1 MAAQIY
7 KHYLYGTCNDSR
19 FRWFIELR
27 EVVSDNNSNDMF
39 NAYLLLNLENISNES
54 ITLDTTVDV
63 SGLWEDHILPTKIAG
78 TLNPGQ
84 STLATRMEYP
94 NRKYNS
100 IGEYTFVIS
109 CEINQDANNNTPDLH
124 STIDGKIVCSR
135 GKGVTNYLT
144 EITDA
149 DKRALKDG
157 SGVIKTRLIVKAEK
171 NLPEIILTE
180 EDSVKTWDIN
190 EERYVPNNGF
200 IGQYVARELSGEL
213 QNISDDFNIENRT
226 IQVCMGIV
234 QLGSRFQYLSTE
246 NNDVIVTENGDMLI
260 ANELPE
266 DITTWY
272 TLGSF
277 IVTEPTDDE
286 VNDNT
291 KFNAMDYTVLLNMDF
306 NPNYVSM
313 TYPQSFTT
321 LIAKGQYPTA
331 LWLAKYT
338 CEQANLTFKSTSFT
352 NSDFLITT
360 NQFTGGESCRDVLKA
375 ISQLA
380 YGWCRTGWDDGV
392 YIDEPQ
398 TNSVV
403 MLDSDTDNFNTITY
417 DDYFSLKTQKNTFG
431 PVNRVVIGMKDVEGE
446 NVYVE
451 DIDSITTNGLCELDI
466 WDNPITYTQELR
478 ESVKEQARKLLG
490 LYYTPIETE
499 TKGDPWLKANEPLIV
514 KDMENRS
521 KQTFPLNKTIK
532 YSGHIRTPLS
542 SPADTLTYQ
551 STVYNDSLYK
561 NIRDVRIQVNKQDG
575 VINIINSN
583 VQTTS
588 DGLLKLENRVA
599 KEITET
605 YSKTQIQ
612 KILSGVGEDGTKVSS
627 VTTTSGTFDEN
638 GLTIEKTES
647 TDDSEVKS
655 RTKTNL
661 NSNGMII
668 YDTRGATEEE
678 LLVVNSDGVVGKNIT
693 VKTYLIIGG
702 YSRVEDYTHTD
713 GTNGTGVFWVGN

>member
-1 MAAQIY
+1 MARE
-7 KHYLYGTCNDSR
+7 KFTHYLYAMCNDDR
-19 FRWFIELR
+19 FRYFVQLDEI
-27 EVVSDNNSNDMF
+27 VSDDDLDSFSCNLSL
-39 NAYLLLNLENISNES
+39 YLENISSES
-54 ITLDTTVDV
+54 ITLKTQVIVTE
-63 SGLWEDHILPTKIAG
+63 LWVHTDYYDISG

-84 STLATRMEYP
+84 ATRLTLLQQ

-100 IGEYTFVIS
+100 IGEYTYPIHY
-109 CEINQDANNNTPDLH
+109 EITQDANNNTPDLH
-124 STIDGKIVCSR
+124 SIIEGEIVCSR

-246 NNDVIVTENGDMLI
+246 SNDIIVTENGDMLI
-260 ANELPE
+260 ARELPE

-291 KFNAMDYTVLLNMDF
+291 KFSAMDYTVLLNIDF

-313 TYPQSFTT
+313 TYPQSFAT
-321 LIAKGQYPTA
+321 LIEKGRYPTA

-380 YGWCRTGWDDGV
+380 YGWCRTGWDDGI

-403 MLDSDTDNFNTITY
+403 MLDSDTDNFNTINY

-478 ESVKEQARKLLG
+478 ESVKEQAKKLLG
-490 LYYTPIETE
+490 LYYTPIEAE

-588 DGLLKLENRVA
+588 DGLSALEKRFST
-599 KEITET
+599 EITDS
-605 YSKTQIQ
+605 YSKTEIQ
-612 KILSGVGEDGTKVSS
+612 EIISGTAPDGTKVSS
-627 VTTTSGTFDEN
+627 VTTTAGTFDKD
-638 GLTIEKTES
+638 GLTIEQTNA
-647 TDDSEVKS
+647 T
-655 RTKTNL
+655 TKTNV
-661 NSNGMII
+661 NANGMVI
-668 YDTRGATEEE
+668 YDTSGSGEDE
-678 LLVVNSDGVVGKNIT
+678 LLVVDSDGVIGKNMT
-693 VKTYLIIGG
+693 VRTYLTIGSH
-702 YSRVEDYTHTD
+702 SRVEDYTHTD

>member
-1 MAAQIY
+1 MATQVFT
-7 KHYLYGTCNDSR
+7 HYLYGMCNDDR

-27 EVVSDNNSNDMF
+27 EVVSDNDSEDTF
-39 NAYLLLNLENISNES
+39 NAHLSLKLENISNES
-54 ITLDTTVDV
+54 ITLDTTVNI
-63 SGLWEDHILPTKIAG
+63 SGLWKNDTRSAKISG

-84 STLATRMEYP
+84 STLALLVIDYP

-109 CEINQDANNNTPDLH
+109 CEITQDANSNTPDLH
-124 STIDGKIVCSR
+124 STIDGEIVCSR

-157 SGVIKTRLIVKAEK
+157 SGVIKTRLIIKAEK

-180 EDSVKTWDIN
+180 EDSVKTWDIS

-226 IQVCMGIV
+226 IRVCMGIV
-234 QLGSRFQYLSTE
+234 QLGSKFQYLSTE

-291 KFNAMDYTVLLNMDF
+291 KFDAMDYTVLLNVDF
-306 NPNYVSM
+306 NANYVSM

-321 LIAKGQYPTA
+321 LIGKGQYPTA

-352 NSDFLITT
+352 NSDFLIKT

-375 ISQLA
+375 IAQLA
-380 YGWCRTGWDDGV
+380 YGWCRTGWDDCI

-451 DIDSITTNGLCELDI
+451 DINSITTNGLCELDI

-478 ESVKEQARKLLG
+478 ESVKEQAKKLLG
-490 LYYTPIETE
+490 LYYTPIEAE

-588 DGLLKLENRVA
+588 DGLSALEKRFST
-599 KEITET
+599 EITDS
-605 YSKTQIQ
+605 YSKTEIQ
-612 KILSGVGEDGTKVSS
+612 EIISGTAPDGTKVSS
-627 VTTTSGTFDEN
+627 VTTTAGTFDKD
-638 GLTIEKTES
+638 GLTIEQTNA
-647 TDDSEVKS
+647 T
-655 RTKTNL
+655 TKTNV
-661 NSNGMII
+661 NANGMVI
-668 YDTRGATEEE
+668 YDTSGSGEDE
-678 LLVVNSDGVVGKNIT
+678 LLVVDSDGVIGKNMT
-693 VKTYLIIGG
+693 VRTYLTIGSH
-702 YSRVEDYTHTD
+702 SRVEDYTHTD

>member
-1 MAAQIY
+1 MARE
-7 KHYLYGTCNDSR
+7 KFTHYLYAMCNDDR
-19 FRWFIELR
+19 FRYFIQLDEI
-27 EVVSDNNSNDMF
+27 VSDDDLDSFSCNLSL
-39 NAYLLLNLENISNES
+39 YLENISSES
-54 ITLDTTVDV
+54 ITLKTQVIVT
-63 SGLWEDHILPTKIAG
+63 GLWVHTDYCDISG

-84 STLATRMEYP
+84 TTRLTLLQQ
-94 NRKYNS
+94 NLKYNS
-100 IGEYTFVIS
+100 IGEYTYPIY
-109 CEINQDANNNTPDLH
+109 CEITQKEGNNTPDLQ
-124 STIDGKIVCSR
+124 SVIEGVIVCSR

-246 NNDVIVTENGDMLI
+246 SNDIIVTENGDMLI
-260 ANELPE
+260 ASELPE

-313 TYPQSFTT
+313 TYPQSFAT
-321 LIAKGQYPTA
+321 LIAKGRYPTA

-380 YGWCRTGWDDGV
+380 YGWCRTGWDDGI

-588 DGLLKLENRVA
+588 DGLSALEKRFST
-599 KEITET
+599 EITDS
-605 YSKTQIQ
+605 YSKTEIQ
-612 KILSGVGEDGTKVSS
+612 EIISGTAPDGTKVSS
-627 VTTTSGTFDEN
+627 VTTTAGTFDKN
-638 GLTIEKTES
+638 GLTIEQTNA
-647 TDDSEVKS
+647 T
-655 RTKTNL
+655 TKTNV
-661 NSNGMII
+661 NANGMVI
-668 YDTRGATEEE
+668 YDTSGSGEDE
-678 LLVVNSDGVVGKNIT
+678 LLVVDSDGVIGKNMT
-693 VKTYLIIGG
+693 VRTYLTIGSH
-702 YSRVEDYTHTD
+702 SRVEDYTHTD

>member
-7 KHYLYGTCNDSR
+7 KHYLYGTGNDDR

-54 ITLDTTVDV
+54 VTLDTTVYV
-63 SGLWEDHILPTKIAG
+63 SGLGKSGVLPTQILG

-84 STLATRMEYP
+84 STLVIRIDYP
-94 NRKYNS
+94 NQKYNS

-124 STIDGKIVCSR
+124 STIDGIIVCSR

-246 NNDVIVTENGDMLI
+246 NNDIIVTENGDMLI

-313 TYPQSFTT
+313 TYPQSFAT

-588 DGLLKLENRVA
+588 DGLSALEKRFST
-599 KEITET
+599 EITDS
-605 YSKTQIQ
+605 YSKTEIQ
-612 KILSGVGEDGTKVSS
+612 EIISGTAPDGTKVSS
-627 VTTTSGTFDEN
+627 VTTTAGTFDKD
-638 GLTIEKTES
+638 GLTIEQTNA
-647 TDDSEVKS
+647 T
-655 RTKTNL
+655 TKTNV
-661 NSNGMII
+661 NANGMVI
-668 YDTRGATEEE
+668 YDTSGSGEDE
-678 LLVVNSDGVVGKNIT
+678 LLVVDSDGVIGKNMT
-693 VKTYLIIGG
+693 VRTYLTIGSH
-702 YSRVEDYTHTD
+702 SRVEDYTHTD

>member
-1 MAAQIY
+1 MARE
-7 KHYLYGTCNDSR
+7 KFTHYLYAMCNDDR
-19 FRWFIELR
+19 FRYFVQLDEI
-27 EVVSDNNSNDMF
+27 VSDDDLDSFSCNLSL
-39 NAYLLLNLENISNES
+39 YLENISSES
-54 ITLDTTVDV
+54 ITLKTQVIVTGFWV
-63 SGLWEDHILPTKIAG
+63 HTKYYNISG

-84 STLATRMEYP
+84 ATRLSLLQQ
-94 NRKYNS
+94 NLKYNS
-100 IGEYTFVIS
+100 IGEYTYPIHY
-109 CEINQDANNNTPDLH
+109 EITQDANNNTPDLH
-124 STIDGKIVCSR
+124 SIIEGEIVCSR

-180 EDSVKTWDIN
+180 EDSVKTWDVN

-246 NNDVIVTENGDMLI
+246 SNDIIVTENGDMLI
-260 ANELPE
+260 ARELPE

-291 KFNAMDYTVLLNMDF
+291 KFNAMDYTVLLNIDF

-313 TYPQSFTT
+313 TYPQSFAT
-321 LIAKGQYPTA
+321 LIGKGRYPTA

-380 YGWCRTGWDDGV
+380 YGWCRTGWDDGI

-403 MLDSDTDNFNTITY
+403 MLDSNTDNFNTINY
-417 DDYFSLKTQKNTFG
+417 DDYFSLKTQKNKFG

-451 DIDSITTNGLCELDI
+451 DVDSITTNGLCELDI

-478 ESVKEQARKLLG
+478 ESVKEQAKKLLG

-588 DGLLKLENRVA
+588 DGLSALEKRFST
-599 KEITET
+599 EITDS
-605 YSKTQIQ
+605 YSKTEIQ
-612 KILSGVGEDGTKVSS
+612 EIISGTAPDGTKVSS
-627 VTTTSGTFDEN
+627 VTTTAGTFDKD
-638 GLTIEKTES
+638 GLTIEQTNA
-647 TDDSEVKS
+647 T
-655 RTKTNL
+655 TKTNV
-661 NSNGMII
+661 NANGMVI
-668 YDTRGATEEE
+668 YDTSGSGEDE
-678 LLVVNSDGVVGKNIT
+678 LLVVDSDGVIGKNMT
-693 VKTYLIIGG
+693 VRTYLTIGSH
-702 YSRVEDYTHTD
+702 SRVEDYTHTD

>member
-1 MAAQIY
+1 MATQIY
-7 KHYLYGTCNDSR
+7 THYLYGTCNDSR

-27 EVVSDNNSNDMF
+27 EVVSDNDSNDMF

-63 SGLWEDHILPTKIAG
+63 SGLWEAHILPKKIAG

-84 STLATRMEYP
+84 STLVVRMEYP

-109 CEINQDANNNTPDLH
+109 CEITQDANNNTPDLH
-124 STIDGKIVCSR
+124 STIDGEIVCSR

-157 SGVIKTRLIVKAEK
+157 SGVIKTRLIVKAERK
-171 NLPEIILTE
+171 LPEIILTE

-246 NNDVIVTENGDMLI
+246 SNDIIVTENGEMLI

-532 YSGHIRTPLS
+532 YSGHIRTLLS

-583 VQTTS
+583 VQTTNE
-588 DGLLKLENRVA
+588 GLLKLENRVA
-599 KEITET
+599 TEITET

-612 KILSGVGEDGTKVSS
+612 EILSGVGEDGTKVSS

>member
-1 MAAQIY
+1 MARE
-7 KHYLYGTCNDSR
+7 KFTHYLYAMCNDDR
-19 FRWFIELR
+19 FRYFIQLDEI
-27 EVVSDNNSNDMF
+27 VSDDDLDSFSCNLSL
-39 NAYLLLNLENISNES
+39 YLENISSES
-54 ITLDTTVDV
+54 ITLKTQVIVT
-63 SGLWEDHILPTKIAG
+63 GLWVHTDYRDISG

-84 STLATRMEYP
+84 ATRLIRMEQ
-94 NRKYNS
+94 NLKYNS
-100 IGEYTFVIS
+100 IGEYTYPIY
-109 CEINQDANNNTPDLH
+109 CEITQDANNNTPDLH
-124 STIDGKIVCSR
+124 SIIEGEIVCSR

-144 EITDA
+144 EITDV

-246 NNDVIVTENGDMLI
+246 SNDIIVTENGDMLI

-321 LIAKGQYPTA
+321 LIEKGRYPTA

-398 TNSVV
+398 INSVV

-583 VQTTS
+583 VQTTNE
-588 DGLLKLENRVA
+588 GLLKLENRVA

>member
-1 MAAQIY
+1 
-7 KHYLYGTCNDSR
+7 
-19 FRWFIELR
+19 
-27 EVVSDNNSNDMF
+27 
-39 NAYLLLNLENISNES
+39 
-54 ITLDTTVDV
+54 
-63 SGLWEDHILPTKIAG
+63 
-78 TLNPGQ
+78 
-84 STLATRMEYP
+84 
-94 NRKYNS
+94 
-100 IGEYTFVIS
+100 
-109 CEINQDANNNTPDLH
+109 
-124 STIDGKIVCSR
+124 
-135 GKGVTNYLT
+135 
-144 EITDA
+144 
-149 DKRALKDG
+149 
-157 SGVIKTRLIVKAEK
+157 
-171 NLPEIILTE
+171 
-180 EDSVKTWDIN
+180 
-190 EERYVPNNGF
+190 
-200 IGQYVARELSGEL
+200 
-213 QNISDDFNIENRT
+213 
-226 IQVCMGIV
+226 
-234 QLGSRFQYLSTE
+234 
-246 NNDVIVTENGDMLI
+246 
-260 ANELPE
+260 
-266 DITTWY
+266 
-272 TLGSF
+272 
-277 IVTEPTDDE
+277 
-286 VNDNT
+286 
-291 KFNAMDYTVLLNMDF
+291 
-306 NPNYVSM
+306 M

-321 LIAKGQYPTA
+321 LIEKGRYPTA

-398 TNSVV
+398 INSVV

-588 DGLLKLENRVA
+588 DGLSALEKRFST
-599 KEITET
+599 EITDS
-605 YSKTQIQ
+605 YSKTEIQ
-612 KILSGVGEDGTKVSS
+612 EIISGTAPDGTKVSS
-627 VTTTSGTFDEN
+627 VTTTAGTFDKN
-638 GLTIEKTES
+638 GLTIEQTNA
-647 TDDSEVKS
+647 T
-655 RTKTNL
+655 TKTNV
-661 NSNGMII
+661 NANGMVI
-668 YDTRGATEEE
+668 YDTSGSGEDE
-678 LLVVNSDGVVGKNIT
+678 LLVVDSDGVIGKNMT
-693 VKTYLIIGG
+693 VRTYLTIGSH
-702 YSRVEDYTHTD
+702 SRVEDYTHTD

>member
-1 MAAQIY
+1 MARE
-7 KHYLYGTCNDSR
+7 KFTHYLYAMCNDDR
-19 FRWFIELR
+19 FRYFIQLDEI
-27 EVVSDNNSNDMF
+27 VSDDDLDSFSCNLSL
-39 NAYLLLNLENISNES
+39 YLENISSES
-54 ITLDTTVDV
+54 ITLKTQVIVT
-63 SGLWEDHILPTKIAG
+63 GLWVHTDYRDISG

-84 STLATRMEYP
+84 ATRLIRMEQ
-94 NRKYNS
+94 NLKYNS
-100 IGEYTFVIS
+100 IGEYTYPIY
-109 CEINQDANNNTPDLH
+109 CEITQDANNNTPDLH
-124 STIDGKIVCSR
+124 SIIEGEIVCSR

-246 NNDVIVTENGDMLI
+246 SNDIIVTENGDMLI
-260 ANELPE
+260 ASELPE

-291 KFNAMDYTVLLNMDF
+291 KFNAMDYTVLLNIDF

-575 VINIINSN
+575 IINIINSN

-588 DGLLKLENRVA
+588 DGLSALEKRFST
-599 KEITET
+599 EITDS
-605 YSKTQIQ
+605 YSKTEIQ
-612 KILSGVGEDGTKVSS
+612 EIISGTAPDGTKVSS
-627 VTTTSGTFDEN
+627 VTTTAGTFDKD
-638 GLTIEKTES
+638 GLTIEQTNA
-647 TDDSEVKS
+647 T
-655 RTKTNL
+655 TKTNV
-661 NSNGMII
+661 NANGMVI
-668 YDTRGATEEE
+668 YDTSGSGEDE
-678 LLVVNSDGVVGKNIT
+678 LLVVDSDGVIGKNMT
-693 VKTYLIIGG
+693 VRTYLTIGSH
-702 YSRVEDYTHTD
+702 SRVEDYTHTD

>member
-1 MAAQIY
+1 MARE
-7 KHYLYGTCNDSR
+7 KFTHYLYAMCNDDR
-19 FRWFIELR
+19 FRYFIQLDEI
-27 EVVSDNNSNDMF
+27 VSDDDLDSFSCNLSL
-39 NAYLLLNLENISNES
+39 YLENISSES
-54 ITLDTTVDV
+54 ITLKTQVIVT
-63 SGLWEDHILPTKIAG
+63 GLWSHTDYYDISG

-84 STLATRMEYP
+84 STRLTRMEQ
-94 NRKYNS
+94 NLKYNS
-100 IGEYTFVIS
+100 IGEYTYPIY
-109 CEINQDANNNTPDLH
+109 CEITQDANNNTPNLH
-124 STIDGKIVCSR
+124 SIIEGEIVCSR

-246 NNDVIVTENGDMLI
+246 SNDIIVTENGDMLI
-260 ANELPE
+260 VNELPE

-321 LIAKGQYPTA
+321 LIEKGRYPTA

-588 DGLLKLENRVA
+588 DGLSALEKRFST
-599 KEITET
+599 EITDS
-605 YSKTQIQ
+605 YSKTEIQ
-612 KILSGVGEDGTKVSS
+612 EIISGTAPDGTKVSS
-627 VTTTSGTFDEN
+627 VTTTAGTFDKN
-638 GLTIEKTES
+638 GLTIEQTNA
-647 TDDSEVKS
+647 T
-655 RTKTNL
+655 TKTNV
-661 NSNGMII
+661 NANGMVI
-668 YDTRGATEEE
+668 YDTSGSGEDE
-678 LLVVNSDGVVGKNIT
+678 LLVVDSDGVIGKNMT
-693 VKTYLIIGG
+693 VRTYLTIGSH
-702 YSRVEDYTHTD
+702 SRVEDYTHTD

>member
-7 KHYLYGTCNDSR
+7 KHYLYGTCNDDR

-27 EVVSDNNSNDMF
+27 EVVSDNDSDDMF
-39 NAYLLLNLENISNES
+39 NAYLSLNLENISNES
-54 ITLDTTVDV
+54 VTLDTTVNV
-63 SGLWEDHILPTKIAG
+63 SGLWKNNIHSTKISG

-84 STLATRMEYP
+84 STLVVRIDYP
-94 NRKYNS
+94 NQKYNS
-100 IGEYTFVIS
+100 IGEHTFVIS
-109 CEINQDANNNTPDLH
+109 CEINQDANNNTPDLY
-124 STIDGKIVCSR
+124 SVIDGKIVCSR
-135 GKGVTNYLT
+135 GKGATNYLT

-246 NNDVIVTENGDMLI
+246 SNDIIVTENGDMLI

-478 ESVKEQARKLLG
+478 ERVKEQARKLLG

-588 DGLLKLENRVA
+588 DGLSALEKRFST
-599 KEITET
+599 EITDS
-605 YSKTQIQ
+605 YSKTEIQ
-612 KILSGVGEDGTKVSS
+612 EIISGTAPDGTKVSS
-627 VTTTSGTFDEN
+627 VTTTAGTFDKN
-638 GLTIEKTES
+638 GLTIEQTNA
-647 TDDSEVKS
+647 T
-655 RTKTNL
+655 TKTNV
-661 NSNGMII
+661 NANGMVI
-668 YDTRGATEEE
+668 YDTSGSGEDE
-678 LLVVNSDGVVGKNIT
+678 LLVVDSDGVIGKNMT
-693 VKTYLIIGG
+693 VRTYLTIGSH
-702 YSRVEDYTHTD
+702 SRVEDYTHTD

>member
-27 EVVSDNNSNDMF
+27 EVVSDNNPNDMF
-39 NAYLLLNLENISNES
+39 DAYLLLNLENISNES
-54 ITLDTTVDV
+54 ITLDTTVYV
-63 SGLWEDHILPTKIAG
+63 SGLGKSGVLPTQILG

-84 STLATRMEYP
+84 STLVIRIDYP
-94 NRKYNS
+94 NQKYNS

-109 CEINQDANNNTPDLH
+109 CEITQKADDNTPDLQ
-124 STIDGKIVCSR
+124 SVIEGVIVCSR

-246 NNDVIVTENGDMLI
+246 SNDIIVTENGDMLI

-380 YGWCRTGWDDGV
+380 YGWCRTGWDDGI

-403 MLDSDTDNFNTITY
+403 MLDSDTDNFNTINY

-575 VINIINSN
+575 IINIINSN

-588 DGLLKLENRVA
+588 DGLSALEKRFST
-599 KEITET
+599 EITDS
-605 YSKTQIQ
+605 YSKTEIQ
-612 KILSGVGEDGTKVSS
+612 EIISGTAPDGTKVSS
-627 VTTTSGTFDEN
+627 VTTTAGTFDKN
-638 GLTIEKTES
+638 GLTIEQTNA
-647 TDDSEVKS
+647 T
-655 RTKTNL
+655 TKTNV
-661 NSNGMII
+661 NANGMVI
-668 YDTRGATEEE
+668 YDTSGSGEDE
-678 LLVVNSDGVVGKNIT
+678 LLVVDSDGVIGKNMT
-693 VKTYLIIGG
+693 VRTYLTIGSH
-702 YSRVEDYTHTD
+702 SRVEDYTHTD

>member
-1 MAAQIY
+1 MARE
-7 KHYLYGTCNDSR
+7 KFTHYLYAMCNDDR
-19 FRWFIELR
+19 FRYFIQLDEI
-27 EVVSDNNSNDMF
+27 VSDDDLDSFSCNLSL
-39 NAYLLLNLENISNES
+39 YLENISSES
-54 ITLDTTVDV
+54 ITLKTQVIVT
-63 SGLWEDHILPTKIAG
+63 GLWVHTDYRDISG

-84 STLATRMEYP
+84 ATRLIRMEQ
-94 NRKYNS
+94 NLKYNS
-100 IGEYTFVIS
+100 IGEYTYPIY

-124 STIDGKIVCSR
+124 SIIEGEIVCSR
-135 GKGVTNYLT
+135 GKGITNYLT

-246 NNDVIVTENGDMLI
+246 SNDIIVTENGDMLI
-260 ANELPE
+260 ASELPE

-291 KFNAMDYTVLLNMDF
+291 KFNAMDYTVLLNIDF

-575 VINIINSN
+575 IINIINSN

-588 DGLLKLENRVA
+588 DGLSALEKRFST
-599 KEITET
+599 EITDS
-605 YSKTQIQ
+605 YSKTEIQ
-612 KILSGVGEDGTKVSS
+612 EIISGTAPDGTKVSS
-627 VTTTSGTFDEN
+627 VTTTAGTFDKN
-638 GLTIEKTES
+638 GLTIEQTNA
-647 TDDSEVKS
+647 T
-655 RTKTNL
+655 TKTNV
-661 NSNGMII
+661 NANGMVI
-668 YDTRGATEEE
+668 YDTSGSGEDE
-678 LLVVNSDGVVGKNIT
+678 LLVVDSDGVIGKNMT
-693 VKTYLIIGG
+693 VRTYLTIGSH
-702 YSRVEDYTHTD
+702 SRVEDYTHTD

>member
-1 MAAQIY
+1 MARE
-7 KHYLYGTCNDSR
+7 KFTHYLYAMCNDDR
-19 FRWFIELR
+19 FRYFIQLDEI
-27 EVVSDNNSNDMF
+27 VSDDDLDSFSCNLSL
-39 NAYLLLNLENISNES
+39 YLENISSES
-54 ITLDTTVDV
+54 ITLKTQVIVT
-63 SGLWEDHILPTKIAG
+63 GLWSHTDYYDISG

-84 STLATRMEYP
+84 STRLTRMEQ
-94 NRKYNS
+94 NLKYNS
-100 IGEYTFVIS
+100 IGEYTYPIY
-109 CEINQDANNNTPDLH
+109 CEITQDANNNTPDLH
-124 STIDGKIVCSR
+124 SIIEGEIVCSR

-246 NNDVIVTENGDMLI
+246 SNDIIVTENGDMLI

-490 LYYTPIETE
+490 LCYTPIETE

-514 KDMENRS
+514 KDMKNRS

-583 VQTTS
+583 VQTTNE
-588 DGLLKLENRVA
+588 GLLKLENRVT

-702 YSRVEDYTHTD
+702 HSRVEDYTHTD
-713 GTNGTGVFWVGN
+713 GTNGTGAFWVGN

>member
-7 KHYLYGTCNDSR
+7 KHYLYGMCNDDR

-54 ITLDTTVDV
+54 VTLDTTVYV
-63 SGLWEDHILPTKIAG
+63 SGLGKSGVLPTQILG

-84 STLATRMEYP
+84 STLVIRMDYP
-94 NRKYNS
+94 NQKYNS

-109 CEINQDANNNTPDLH
+109 CEINQKADDNTPDLY
-124 STIDGKIVCSR
+124 STIDGEIVCSR

-144 EITDA
+144 EITDV

-246 NNDVIVTENGDMLI
+246 SNDIIVTENGEMLI

-291 KFNAMDYTVLLNMDF
+291 KFNAMDYTVLLNIDF

-313 TYPQSFTT
+313 TYPQSFAT
-321 LIAKGQYPTA
+321 LIEKGRYPTA

-338 CEQANLTFKSTSFT
+338 CEQANLTFKSRSFT

-575 VINIINSN
+575 IINIINSN

-588 DGLLKLENRVA
+588 DGLSALEKRFST
-599 KEITET
+599 EITDS
-605 YSKTQIQ
+605 YSKTEIQ
-612 KILSGVGEDGTKVSS
+612 EIISGTAPDGTKVSS
-627 VTTTSGTFDEN
+627 VTTTAGTFDKN
-638 GLTIEKTES
+638 GLTIEQTNA
-647 TDDSEVKS
+647 T
-655 RTKTNL
+655 TKTNV
-661 NSNGMII
+661 NANGMVI
-668 YDTRGATEEE
+668 YDTSGSGEDE
-678 LLVVNSDGVVGKNIT
+678 LLVVDSDGVIGKNMT
-693 VKTYLIIGG
+693 VRTYLTIGSH
-702 YSRVEDYTHTD
+702 SRVEDYTHTD

>member
-27 EVVSDNNSNDMF
+27 EVVSDNNPNDMF

-63 SGLWEDHILPTKIAG
+63 SGLWEGHILPKKIAG

-84 STLATRMEYP
+84 STLAVRIEYP

-109 CEINQDANNNTPDLH
+109 CEITQDTNNNTPNLH

-246 NNDVIVTENGDMLI
+246 SNDIIVTENGDMLI
-260 ANELPE
+260 VNELPE

-398 TNSVV
+398 TNGVV

-583 VQTTS
+583 VQTTNE
-588 DGLLKLENRVA
+588 GLLKLENRVA
-599 KEITET
+599 TEITET

-612 KILSGVGEDGTKVSS
+612 NILSGVGEDGTKVSS

>member
-7 KHYLYGTCNDSR
+7 THYLYGTCNDDR

-27 EVVSDNNSNDMF
+27 EVVSDNDSDDMF
-39 NAYLLLNLENISNES
+39 NAYLSLNLENISNES
-54 ITLDTTVDV
+54 VTLDTTVNV
-63 SGLWEDHILPTKIAG
+63 SGLWKNNIHSTKISG

-84 STLATRMEYP
+84 STLVVRIDYP
-94 NRKYNS
+94 NQKYNS
-100 IGEYTFVIS
+100 IGEHTFVIS
-109 CEINQDANNNTPDLH
+109 CEINQDANNNTPDLY
-124 STIDGKIVCSR
+124 SVIDGKIVCSR
-135 GKGVTNYLT
+135 GKGATNYLT

-171 NLPEIILTE
+171 NIPEIILTE

-246 NNDVIVTENGDMLI
+246 SNDIIVTENGDMLI

-306 NPNYVSM
+306 NPNYVSI

-478 ESVKEQARKLLG
+478 ERVKEQARKLLG

-588 DGLLKLENRVA
+588 DGLSALEKRFST
-599 KEITET
+599 EITDS
-605 YSKTQIQ
+605 YSKTEIQ
-612 KILSGVGEDGTKVSS
+612 EIISGTAPDGTKVSS
-627 VTTTSGTFDEN
+627 VTTTAGTFDKN
-638 GLTIEKTES
+638 GLTIEQTNA
-647 TDDSEVKS
+647 T
-655 RTKTNL
+655 TKTNV
-661 NSNGMII
+661 NANGMVI
-668 YDTRGATEEE
+668 YDTSGSGEDE
-678 LLVVNSDGVVGKNIT
+678 LLVVDSDGVIGKNMT
-693 VKTYLIIGG
+693 VRTYLTIGSH
-702 YSRVEDYTHTD
+702 SRVEDYTHTD

>member
-1 MAAQIY
+1 MARE
-7 KHYLYGTCNDSR
+7 KFTHYLYAMCNDDR
-19 FRWFIELR
+19 FRYFIQLDEI
-27 EVVSDNNSNDMF
+27 VSDDDLDSFSCNLSL
-39 NAYLLLNLENISNES
+39 YLENISLES
-54 ITLDTTVDV
+54 ITLKTQVIVT
-63 SGLWEDHILPTKIAG
+63 GLWVHTDYRDISG

-84 STLATRMEYP
+84 ATRLIRMEQ
-94 NRKYNS
+94 NLKYNS
-100 IGEYTFVIS
+100 IGEYTYPIY
-109 CEINQDANNNTPDLH
+109 CEITQDANNNTPDLH
-124 STIDGKIVCSR
+124 SIIEGEIVCSR

-246 NNDVIVTENGDMLI
+246 SNDIIVTENGDMLI

-321 LIAKGQYPTA
+321 LIEKGRYPTA

-588 DGLLKLENRVA
+588 DGLSALEKRFST
-599 KEITET
+599 EITDS
-605 YSKTQIQ
+605 YSKTEIQ
-612 KILSGVGEDGTKVSS
+612 EIISGTAPDGTKVSS
-627 VTTTSGTFDEN
+627 VTTTAGTFDKD
-638 GLTIEKTES
+638 GLTIEQTNA
-647 TDDSEVKS
+647 T
-655 RTKTNL
+655 TKTNV
-661 NSNGMII
+661 NANGMVI
-668 YDTRGATEEE
+668 YDTSGSGEDE
-678 LLVVNSDGVVGKNIT
+678 LLVVDSDGVIGKNMT
-693 VKTYLIIGG
+693 VRTYLTIGSH
-702 YSRVEDYTHTD
+702 SRVEDYTHTD

>member
-1 MAAQIY
+1 MARE
-7 KHYLYGTCNDSR
+7 KFTHYLYAMCNDDR
-19 FRWFIELR
+19 FRYFIQLDEI
-27 EVVSDNNSNDMF
+27 VSDDDLDSFSCNLSL
-39 NAYLLLNLENISNES
+39 YLENISSES
-54 ITLDTTVDV
+54 ITLKTQVIVT
-63 SGLWEDHILPTKIAG
+63 GLWVHTDYRDISG

-84 STLATRMEYP
+84 ATSLIRMEQ
-94 NRKYNS
+94 NLKYNS
-100 IGEYTFVIS
+100 IGEYTYPIY
-109 CEINQDANNNTPDLH
+109 CEITQDANNNTPDLH
-124 STIDGKIVCSR
+124 SIIEGEIVCSR

-246 NNDVIVTENGDMLI
+246 SNDIIVTENGDMLI

-583 VQTTS
+583 VQTTNE
-588 DGLLKLENRVA
+588 GLLKLENRVA

>member
-1 MAAQIY
+1 MARE
-7 KHYLYGTCNDSR
+7 KFTHYLYAMCNDDR
-19 FRWFIELR
+19 FRYFIQLDEI
-27 EVVSDNNSNDMF
+27 VSDDDLDSFSCNLSL
-39 NAYLLLNLENISNES
+39 YLENISSES
-54 ITLDTTVDV
+54 ITLKTQVIVT
-63 SGLWEDHILPTKIAG
+63 GLWVHTDYYNISG

-84 STLATRMEYP
+84 ATRLTRMEQ
-94 NRKYNS
+94 NLKYNS
-100 IGEYTFVIS
+100 IGEYTYPIY
-109 CEINQDANNNTPDLH
+109 CEITQDANNNTPDLH
-124 STIDGKIVCSR
+124 SIIEGEIVCSR

-246 NNDVIVTENGDMLI
+246 SNDIIVTENGDMLI

-575 VINIINSN
+575 IINIINSN

-588 DGLLKLENRVA
+588 DGLSALEKRFST
-599 KEITET
+599 EITDS
-605 YSKTQIQ
+605 YSKTEIQ
-612 KILSGVGEDGTKVSS
+612 EIISGTAPDGTKVSS
-627 VTTTSGTFDEN
+627 VTTTAGTFDKD
-638 GLTIEKTES
+638 GLTIEQTNA
-647 TDDSEVKS
+647 T
-655 RTKTNL
+655 TKTNV
-661 NSNGMII
+661 NANGMVI
-668 YDTRGATEEE
+668 YDTSGSGEDE
-678 LLVVNSDGVVGKNIT
+678 LLVVDSDGVIGKNMT
-693 VKTYLIIGG
+693 VRTYLTIGSH
-702 YSRVEDYTHTD
+702 SRVEDYTHTD

>member
-1 MAAQIY
+1 MATQIY
-7 KHYLYGTCNDSR
+7 AHYLYGMCNDDR

-27 EVVSDNNSNDMF
+27 EVVSDNDSDNTF
-39 NAYLLLNLENISNES
+39 NAHLSLNLENISNES
-54 ITLDTTVDV
+54 VTLDTTVNV
-63 SGLWEDHILPTKIAG
+63 SGLWKDSIRSTKISG

-84 STLATRMEYP
+84 STLAIRIDYP
-94 NRKYNS
+94 NQKYNS
-100 IGEYTFVIS
+100 IGEHTFVIS
-109 CEINQDANNNTPDLH
+109 CEITQDTNNNTPDLY
-124 STIDGKIVCSR
+124 SVIDGKIVCSR
-135 GKGVTNYLT
+135 GKGATNYLT
-144 EITDA
+144 EMTDA

-157 SGVIKTRLIVKAEK
+157 SGVIKTRLIIKAEK

-246 NNDVIVTENGDMLI
+246 SNDIIVTENGDMLI

-403 MLDSDTDNFNTITY
+403 MLDSDTDNFNTIDY

-588 DGLLKLENRVA
+588 DGLSALEKRFST
-599 KEITET
+599 EITDS
-605 YSKTQIQ
+605 YSKTEIQ
-612 KILSGVGEDGTKVSS
+612 EIISGTAPDGTKVSS
-627 VTTTSGTFDEN
+627 VTTTAGTFDKN
-638 GLTIEKTES
+638 GLTIEQTNA
-647 TDDSEVKS
+647 T
-655 RTKTNL
+655 TKTNV
-661 NSNGMII
+661 NANGMVI
-668 YDTRGATEEE
+668 YDTSGSGEDE
-678 LLVVNSDGVVGKNIT
+678 LLVVDSDGVIGKNMT
-693 VKTYLIIGG
+693 VRTYLTIGSH
-702 YSRVEDYTHTD
+702 SRVEDYTHTD

>member
-7 KHYLYGTCNDSR
+7 KHYLYGTCNDDR

-27 EVVSDNNSNDMF
+27 EVVSDNDSDDMF
-39 NAYLLLNLENISNES
+39 NAYLSLNLENISNES
-54 ITLDTTVDV
+54 VTLDTTVNV
-63 SGLWEDHILPTKIAG
+63 SGLWKNDIHSRKISG

-84 STLATRMEYP
+84 STLVVRIDYP
-94 NRKYNS
+94 NQKYNS
-100 IGEYTFVIS
+100 IGEHTFVIS

-124 STIDGKIVCSR
+124 STIDGVIVCSR

-246 NNDVIVTENGDMLI
+246 SNNIIVTENGDMLI

-583 VQTTS
+583 VQTTNE
-588 DGLLKLENRVA
+588 GLLKLENRVA
-599 KEITET
+599 TEITET

-612 KILSGVGEDGTKVSS
+612 EILSGVGEDGTKVSS

>member
-7 KHYLYGTCNDSR
+7 KHYLYGTCNDDR

-27 EVVSDNNSNDMF
+27 EVVSDNDSDDMF
-39 NAYLLLNLENISNES
+39 NAYLSLNLENISNES
-54 ITLDTTVDV
+54 VTLDTTVNV
-63 SGLWEDHILPTKIAG
+63 SGLWKNNIHSTKISG

-84 STLATRMEYP
+84 STLVVRIDYP
-94 NRKYNS
+94 NQKYNS
-100 IGEYTFVIS
+100 IGEHTFVIS
-109 CEINQDANNNTPDLH
+109 CEINQDANNNTPDLY
-124 STIDGKIVCSR
+124 SVIDGKIVCSR
-135 GKGVTNYLT
+135 GKGATNYLT

-246 NNDVIVTENGDMLI
+246 SNDIIVTENGDMLI

-306 NPNYVSM
+306 NPNYVSI

-403 MLDSDTDNFNTITY
+403 MLDSDSDNFNTITY

-588 DGLLKLENRVA
+588 DGLSALEKRFST
-599 KEITET
+599 EITDS
-605 YSKTQIQ
+605 YSKTDIQ
-612 KILSGVGEDGTKVSS
+612 EIISGTAPDGTKVSS
-627 VTTTSGTFDEN
+627 VTTTAGTFDKN
-638 GLTIEKTES
+638 GLTIEQTNA
-647 TDDSEVKS
+647 T
-655 RTKTNL
+655 TKTNV
-661 NSNGMII
+661 NANGMVI
-668 YDTRGATEEE
+668 YDTSGSGEDE
-678 LLVVNSDGVVGKNIT
+678 LLVVDSDGVIGKNMT
-693 VKTYLIIGG
+693 VRTYLTIGSH
-702 YSRVEDYTHTD
+702 SRVEDYTHTD

>member
-1 MAAQIY
+1 MTAQIY
-7 KHYLYGTCNDSR
+7 KHYLYGTCNDDR

-54 ITLDTTVDV
+54 VTLDTTVYV
-63 SGLWEDHILPTKIAG
+63 SGLGKSGVLPTQILG

-84 STLATRMEYP
+84 STLVIRIDYP
-94 NRKYNS
+94 NQKYNS

-109 CEINQDANNNTPDLH
+109 CEITQKADDNTPDLH
-124 STIDGKIVCSR
+124 STIDGVIVCSR

-246 NNDVIVTENGDMLI
+246 SNDIIVTENGEMLI

-291 KFNAMDYTVLLNMDF
+291 KFNAMDYTVLLNIDF

-313 TYPQSFTT
+313 TYPQSFAT

-583 VQTTS
+583 VQTTNE
-588 DGLLKLENRVA
+588 GLLKLENRVA
-599 KEITET
+599 TEITET

-612 KILSGVGEDGTKVSS
+612 EILSGVGEDGTKVSS

>member
-7 KHYLYGTCNDSR
+7 KHYLYGTCNDDR

-63 SGLWEDHILPTKIAG
+63 SGLWEGHILPTKIAG

-109 CEINQDANNNTPDLH
+109 CEITQDANNNTPDLH
-124 STIDGKIVCSR
+124 STIDGVIVCSK

-246 NNDVIVTENGDMLI
+246 SNDIIVTENGDMLI

-478 ESVKEQARKLLG
+478 ESVKKQARKLLG

-575 VINIINSN
+575 IINIINSN

-588 DGLLKLENRVA
+588 DGLSALEKRFST
-599 KEITET
+599 EITDS
-605 YSKTQIQ
+605 YSKTEIQ
-612 KILSGVGEDGTKVSS
+612 EIISGTAPDGTKVSS
-627 VTTTSGTFDEN
+627 VTTTAGTFDKN
-638 GLTIEKTES
+638 GLTIEQTNA
-647 TDDSEVKS
+647 T
-655 RTKTNL
+655 TKTNV
-661 NSNGMII
+661 NANGMVI
-668 YDTRGATEEE
+668 YDTSGSGEDE
-678 LLVVNSDGVVGKNIT
+678 LLVVDSDGVIGKNMT
-693 VKTYLIIGG
+693 VRTYLTIGSH
-702 YSRVEDYTHTD
+702 SRVEDYTHTD

>member
-1 MAAQIY
+1 MARE
-7 KHYLYGTCNDSR
+7 KFTHYLYAMCNDDR
-19 FRWFIELR
+19 FRYFIQLDEI
-27 EVVSDNNSNDMF
+27 VSDDDLDSFSCNLSL
-39 NAYLLLNLENISNES
+39 YLENISSES
-54 ITLDTTVDV
+54 ITLKTQVIVT
-63 SGLWEDHILPTKIAG
+63 GLWSHTDYCDISG
-78 TLNPGQ
+78 TLNSGQ
-84 STLATRMEYP
+84 ATRLILLQQ
-94 NRKYNS
+94 NLKYNS
-100 IGEYTFVIS
+100 IGEYTYPIY
-109 CEINQDANNNTPDLH
+109 CEITQDANNNTPDLH
-124 STIDGKIVCSR
+124 SIIEGEIVCSR
-135 GKGVTNYLT
+135 GKGATNYLT

-200 IGQYVARELSGEL
+200 IGQYVARELNGEL

-246 NNDVIVTENGDMLI
+246 SNDIIVTENGDMLI

-291 KFNAMDYTVLLNMDF
+291 KFNAMDYTVLLNIDF

-588 DGLLKLENRVA
+588 DGLSALEKRFST
-599 KEITET
+599 EITDS
-605 YSKTQIQ
+605 YSKTEIQ
-612 KILSGVGEDGTKVSS
+612 EIISGTAPDGTKVSS
-627 VTTTSGTFDEN
+627 VTTTAGTFDKN
-638 GLTIEKTES
+638 GLTIEQTNA
-647 TDDSEVKS
+647 T
-655 RTKTNL
+655 TKTNV
-661 NSNGMII
+661 NANGMVI
-668 YDTRGATEEE
+668 YDTSGSGEDE
-678 LLVVNSDGVVGKNIT
+678 LLVVDSDGVIGKNMT
-693 VKTYLIIGG
+693 VRTYLTIGSH
-702 YSRVEDYTHTD
+702 SRVEDYTHTD